1 MLFDSAEIQA
11 LRLCAWCKNL
21 PVGSCRNIP
30 ADILNTLA
38 QLRLMRLSR
47 NQLAYRCTPE
57 GFTVLQAAQLPCQPD
72 KDYRSS
78 GDKLQRRLQTAEITS
93 FFWRYGADVFAEAP
107 PAETQENIFLPA
119 FVLRRQQHANILGGA
134 KLTGFYYTKDSVF
147 IPYFIEAGNNGIFPE
162 VEQRTFRANMFL
174 QGRKPHVL
182 YTGNEDLGTLIDI
195 VSYKKE
201 RSAKATTAYYRDAM
215 EQFNCPV
222 AIVPMNTDGM
232 RQLRILSVPD
242 YRQGLM
248 RNILGKNYLPPA
260 SPYADGKTQTED
272 FIIGIDCNI
281 SRFEQAMQSSRPT
294 NIFVLP
300 FQAEA
305 VQDLVAGSH
314 VNCYVLNMEQTEQF
328 LGVSHALPAIDRTP
342 FQTEKGGYVDVPYLG
357 EIKKAGR

>member
-1 MLFDSAEIQA
+1 MLFESAEIQA
-11 LRLCAWCKNL
+11 LHLCAWCKNL
-21 PVGSCRNIP
+21 PSSCRNIP
-30 ADILNTLA
+30 ADILDTLV
-38 QLRLMRLSR
+38 QLKLIRLSR

-57 GFTVLQAAQLPCQPD
+57 GFAVLQAAQLPCQPD

-93 FFWRYGADVFAEAP
+93 FFWQYGADVFAEAP
-107 PAETQENIFLPA
+107 PAEMQENVFVPA

-147 IPYFIEAGNNGIFPE
+147 IPYFIEADNNGIFPE
-162 VEQRTFRANMFL
+162 VEQRTFRVDMFL

-182 YTGNEDLGTLIDI
+182 YTGDGDLRRLINA

-201 RSAKATTAYYRDAM
+201 RSVKATTAYYKDAM

-232 RQLRILSVPD
+232 HQLRILSAPD
-242 YRQGLM
+242 YRQRLIQ
-248 RNILGKNYLPPA
+248 NILGKNYIPPA
-260 SPYADGKTQTED
+260 SPHSDGRTQTED

-281 SRFEQAMQSSRPT
+281 SRFEHAMQSRRPT

-305 VQDLVAGSH
+305 VQDMVAGSR

-328 LGVSHALPAIDRTP
+328 LGLPHALPAIDRTP
-342 FQTEKGGYVDVPYLG
+342 YQTEKGGSVDVPTLRKT
-357 EIKKAGR
+357 KKAGR

>member
-1 MLFDSAEIQA
+1 MLFDSAEIQV

-30 ADILNTLA
+30 ADILDTLA
-38 QLRLMRLSR
+38 RLKLMRLSR

-57 GFTVLQAAQLPCQPD
+57 GFAVLQAAQLPCQPD

-93 FFWRYGADVFAEAP
+93 FFWRYGVDVFAEAP
-107 PAETQENIFLPA
+107 PAKMQENVFLPA

-134 KLTGFYYTKDSVF
+134 KLTGFYYTKDLVF
-147 IPYFIEAGNNGIFPE
+147 LPYFIEAGNNGIFPE
-162 VEQRTFRANMFL
+162 VEQRTFRADMFL

-182 YTGNEDLGTLIDI
+182 YTGDGDLRRLINA

-201 RSAKATTAYYRDAM
+201 RSVKATTAYYKDAM

-232 RQLRILSVPD
+232 HQLRILSAPD
-242 YRQGLM
+242 YRQRLIQ
-248 RNILGKNYLPPA
+248 NILGKNYIPPA
-260 SPYADGKTQTED
+260 SPHSDGRTQTED
-272 FIIGIDCNI
+272 FIIGTDCNI
-281 SRFEQAMQSSRPT
+281 SRFEHAMRSQRPT

-305 VQDLVAGSH
+305 VQTLIVGSK
-314 VNCYVLNMEQTEQF
+314 VNCYVLNLEQTEHF
-328 LGVSHALPAIDRTP
+328 LGLPHELPSVDRTP
-342 FQTEKGGYVDVPYLG
+342 YQTEKGDYANVPFLG
-357 EIKKAGR
+357 KTKKVGR